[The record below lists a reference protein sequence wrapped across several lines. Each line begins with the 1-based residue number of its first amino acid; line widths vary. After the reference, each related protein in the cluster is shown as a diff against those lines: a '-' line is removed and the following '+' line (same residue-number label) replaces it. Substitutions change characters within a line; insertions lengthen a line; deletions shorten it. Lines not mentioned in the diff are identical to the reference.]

1 MSGSTAKLAQLR
13 NRLRTDA
20 ANRSMAPM
28 ATRPASNVTPE
39 RASQM
44 RDTLTPPTAAKGTS
58 GKPLLGGRVS
68 GFEHN
73 TRLQG
78 PQALMLAYRKAE
90 RTPGVASG
98 WGCARGLALSARWD
112 VEAAD
117 DSADAQAIAEHVRV
131 NLGIGG
137 RRSPLGRAW
146 ERLLAEFLMPQ
157 LRGFGW
163 WELVTQDVVSNGRTT
178 RYTGIKW
185 RDPASVYQWLVDAD
199 ETLVGVV
206 QYSAG
211 VYSMAEVP
219 VSQMLYLSRDAEGTN
234 FEGQGLLRSIEP
246 WTRDQTAT
254 AQAMMAAVQRWA
266 LGTPEAILDREM
278 WNRAHPG
285 KTDADFAAE
294 CAAWDGILKSYM
306 SYEKNYI
313 THGNWVALSQFGGM
327 KADSTAGFESVV
339 NLQQRFILTAFLAQ
353 FLMLGASGSGGSYS
367 LGQTHA
373 DVAQQAAEN
382 MLEAVR
388 DDLNTSLIP
397 RMVRWQFGAD
407 VPDDALPRLTFKGL
421 RAPLWTQLMD
431 KLPALF
437 AAGAVTPSD
446 DMETEILAETGFKSE
461 PAKRTT
467 DQRVR
472 GIGGRPAATP
482 PAGPVAIRQGGA

>member
-1 MSGSTAKLAQLR
+1 MPQIVAL
-13 NRLRTDA
+13 
-20 ANRSMAPM
+20 APM
-28 ATRPASNVTPE
+28 ATGFANVTPE
-39 RASQM
+39 RASMM
-44 RDTLTPPTAAKGTS
+44 RDSTTPPTAAKGTS
-58 GKPLLGGRVS
+58 GRPLLGGRVY
-68 GFEHN
+68 GYEHN

-78 PQALMLAYRKAE
+78 PQALMTAYRKAE

-117 DSADAQAIAEHVRV
+117 DSPEAQAYAEHVRV

-137 RRSPLGRAW
+137 RRSPLGRSW
-146 ERLLAEFLMPQ
+146 ERLLAEFLQPQ

-163 WELVTQDVVSNGRTT
+163 WELVTQDVVNAGRTT
-178 RYTGIKW
+178 RYTSIRW

-199 ETLVGVV
+199 ETLAGIV

-219 VSQMLYLSRDAEGTN
+219 MSQVLYLSRDAEGTN

-266 LGTPEAILDREM
+266 LGTPEAILDREL

-285 KTDADFAAE
+285 KTDSDFAAE
-294 CAAWDGILKSYM
+294 CATWDTILTKYM
-306 SYEKNYI
+306 SYDRNFI
-313 THGNWVALSQFGGM
+313 THGNWVTLSQFGGM

-382 MLEAVR
+382 MLEGVR
-388 DDLNTSLIP
+388 DDLNTSLLP

-407 VPDDALPRLTFKGL
+407 VPDDKLPALTFSGL
-421 RAPLWTQLMD
+421 RAPLWVEIMD
-431 KLPALF
+431 KLPAVFSGL
-437 AAGAVTPSD
+437 GLTPQTD
-446 DMETEILAETGFKSE
+446 IEAEVLEQLGFKAS
-461 PAKRTT
+461 AIDRTPE
-467 DQRVR
+467 QRMR
-472 GIGGRPAATP
+472 GIVGRPSATP
-482 PAGPVAIRQGGA
+482 PAGPVAIRREGA